1 MKKIIS
7 AILILCLMLSSTV
20 INAYSLDSIDTN
32 IPNVAID
39 IQINKLLSYYYDS
52 LIGEQPE
59 PYSNICIENEN
70 TLFFKKFV
78 EFDSSAKNMA
88 NCGITTYHF
97 DYEYINFSESITSA
111 SASISA
117 DFYFTY
123 EDRTAE
129 SAIGNIIY
137 NFTFDK
143 VNNKWYISSI
153 DTDFDGFVRVEKV
166 TEDNPNLTM
175 EELFANEI
183 QAIEEN
189 LAYEANI
196 AVAYETGTFVPIE
209 IEEESI
215 IPLSTSY
222 AYDADRAAAWA
233 SAHAL
238 DGDTSSAYFNY
249 VYDEYGKPIN
259 CTNFVS
265 QCVWVGYGGHL
276 ANGGNIIQN
285 ILNDVRMVPGSSGW
299 YGCPRGYNDT
309 SSNWSNVSFFWDYVT
324 SSPSIGPR
332 GTGYNNGYLYTYI
345 SAFSISEGCV
355 LQLRRGLNSSNNEK
369 YQHSIIVSD
378 VQRTGMM
385 STSYDKIF
393 VCANSTDRK
402 DVKLK
407 SIMIDN
413 MGGSNCYMRMIT
425 FQSGNFNS

>member
-7 AILILCLMLSSTV
+7 TIIILCLMLSSGT
-20 INAYSLDSIDTN
+20 INVYGLDSIDTN
-32 IPNVAID
+32 VPNVAID

-52 LIGEQPE
+52 LTGEQPE
-59 PYSNICIENEN
+59 SYFDICIENEN

-97 DYEYINFSESITSA
+97 DYEYIDFSENTTNA

-123 EDRTAE
+123 EDRISE

-137 NFTFDK
+137 DFTFDK
-143 VNNKWYISSI
+143 VNNKWYISSV

-166 TEDNPNLTM
+166 AEDNPNLTM
-175 EELFANEI
+175 EELFTNEI

-196 AVAYETGTFVPIE
+196 AVAYEAGTFMLTE
-209 IEEESI
+209 IEKESI
-215 IPLSTSY
+215 MPLSTSY

-238 DGDTSSAYFNY
+238 DGDTASAYFNY
-249 VYDEYGKPIN
+249 VYDEDGKANN

-276 ANGGNIIQN
+276 ANGGNIRQN

-309 SSNWSNVSFFWDYVT
+309 SSAWSSVNFFWNYVT
-324 SSPSIGPR
+324 SSPSVGPK
-332 GTGYNNGYLYTYI
+332 GTGYNNGYIYTYT

-355 LQLRRGLNSSNNEK
+355 LQLRNGTNSSHNGN

-378 VQRTGMM
+378 VQRSGMM

-393 VCANSTDRK
+393 ICANSSDRK
-402 DVKLK
+402 DIKLK
-407 SIMIDN
+407 SEMIDK
-413 MGGSNCYMRMIT
+413 MGGSSCYMRMIT